1 MKIHLLR
8 DKDLSIDTYRN
19 VLHLLQHVPGPLNFI
34 ESEVDIRNLDLIDHI
49 WERKDDFEKQNR
61 RVCAMMDS
69 SEVSLKYTFP
79 KEVRRASWEQLFEEC
94 INYRNCFSHVSLE
107 DVVVLLTDVP
117 NNQNWFG
124 SVDDSMHNF
133 FIHTDDWNFY
143 FGEAVDIRFPIAYE
157 VIVWV
162 LRGLMFKSRES
173 ILINLH
179 DQAIGCVQDFCLDKK
194 EIILKMR
201 TGDVCPACLDLIAK
215 ADINHSYLN
224 QIFEIIEEIRM
235 SLSFRQRIKLFKKPS
250 RLLVKGPT
258 KRLFLKDLGN
268 LEINLNPSE
277 RALYL
282 LFLNHPEG
290 IRLPEIIDYRNELLE
305 IYGMTTNLS
314 DQADIINRIDR
325 LTDVSENNVN
335 EVLSRIR
342 GKLKSAVGVELLDFY
357 DIIGARGEAKKIL
370 LNRELLSFE

>member
-1 MKIHLLR
+1 MNIHLLR

-61 RVCAMMDS
+61 RVYSMMDAS
-69 SEVSLKYTFP
+69 IVRPSYIFP

-94 INYRNCFSHVSLE
+94 INYRNCFSHVSSE

-124 SVDDSMHNF
+124 SVDDSMRNF
-133 FIHTDDWNFY
+133 FIHTDDWKFY

-173 ILINLH
+173 ILNNLH

-282 LFLNHPEG
+282 LFLNNPNG

-357 DIIGARGEAKKIL
+357 DIQGARGEAKKIL
-370 LNRELLSFE
+370 LNRELLSYE

>member
-1 MKIHLLR
+1 
-8 DKDLSIDTYRN
+8 
-19 VLHLLQHVPGPLNFI
+19 
-34 ESEVDIRNLDLIDHI
+34 
-49 WERKDDFEKQNR
+49 
-61 RVCAMMDS
+61 
-69 SEVSLKYTFP
+69 
-79 KEVRRASWEQLFEEC
+79 
-94 INYRNCFSHVSLE
+94 
-107 DVVVLLTDVP
+107 
-117 NNQNWFG
+117 
-124 SVDDSMHNF
+124 
-133 FIHTDDWNFY
+133 
-143 FGEAVDIRFPIAYE
+143 
-157 VIVWV
+157 
-162 LRGLMFKSRES
+162 
-173 ILINLH
+173 
-179 DQAIGCVQDFCLDKK
+179 
-194 EIILKMR
+194 
-201 TGDVCPACLDLIAK
+201 
-215 ADINHSYLN
+215 
-224 QIFEIIEEIRM
+224 M